1 MLTDLAYSPD
11 GKAIA
16 TGYANGRVEYFDV
29 QLDANG
35 KPSIN
40 RRPVILNAHQGTVK
54 SVRFVDA
61 KTLASCGTDGLVR
74 IWNMSTDAAQAVDL
88 TKSTM
93 YNLKL
98 SPDGSRLLYVCRNE
112 FFLVDMDSGKV
123 ICRHT
128 RPGAD
133 YREPAW
139 SPKGDKTAVCCADSA
154 SVEIF
159 DHTGQVLHSISHGK
173 PPEAVAFSP
182 DGSLVAIVS
191 PQQLQFCRSDD
202 GQEIFRQP
210 LNQSENNVAFSHDGS
225 RLACGGR
232 FDAVVIFDVNKRQLL
247 RELAAGRNTTCL
259 TFSPDD
265 SLLAT
270 GHFDSVIRLWN
281 VETGQLRAELV
292 GHERSP
298 FDLAFSPD
306 GHTLLS
312 SAADGS
318 IRVWSVENGRG
329 YGVA

>member
-1 MLTDLAYSPD
+1 MYSL
-11 GKAIA
+11 
-16 TGYANGRVEYFDV
+16 R
-29 QLDANG
+29 
-35 KPSIN
+35 
-40 RRPVILNAHQGTVK
+40 
-54 SVRFVDA
+54 
-61 KTLASCGTDGLVR
+61 
-74 IWNMSTDAAQAVDL
+74 
-88 TKSTM
+88 
-93 YNLKL
+93 L

-154 SVEIF
+154 SVEIL
-159 DHTGQVLHSISHGK
+159 DQSCQVLHSISHGT

-191 PQQLQFCRSDD
+191 PQQLQLCRSDD

-210 LNQSENNVAFSHDGS
+210 LSQPVKNVAFSHDGS
-225 RLACGGR
+225 RLACGGQ
-232 FDAVVIFDVNKRQLL
+232 FGAVIVFDVNKRQFV
-247 RELAAGRNTTCL
+247 RELASGSHTYCL
-259 TFSPDD
+259 AFSPDD

-270 GHFDSVIRLWN
+270 GHADSVIRLWN
-281 VETGQLRAELV
+281 AKTGMLRAELV

-306 GHTLLS
+306 GRTLLS
-312 SAADGS
+312 SAGDGS
-318 IRVWSVENGRG
+318 IRAWSVDNGRG
-329 YGVA
+329 YGVVYHRFEPGTGDAWCRFSLSSDGRRLAVGYETRKDDCPDVLFWRLDPIAEN